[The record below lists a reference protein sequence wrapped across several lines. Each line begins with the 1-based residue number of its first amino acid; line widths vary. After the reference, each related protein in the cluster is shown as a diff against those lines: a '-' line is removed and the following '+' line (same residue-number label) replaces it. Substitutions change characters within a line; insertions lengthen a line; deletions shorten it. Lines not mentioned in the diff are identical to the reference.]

1 MPSDL
6 DSADI
11 VVERTRCASRR
22 VTNRGDPMPARP
34 PNGDPSSGPS
44 RSASLLLPELALAF
58 LVVGAL
64 VRFRSGASHA
74 DGVWMVG
81 LVVTG
86 APVVWRT
93 LRRFASGH
101 FATDLVATLAVATS
115 VILLQPLAGLV
126 IVLMQTGGE
135 ALERYAEGRA
145 SAAVRALEEE
155 APRIAHRFAAG
166 EVPLVGGV
174 TGDVGVAAVVVGD
187 HLLVR
192 PGEMVPCDAVV
203 VGGASHVDTSR
214 LTGEPLPV
222 RASVGTALSSGSLN
236 LDGALVVRATATAG
250 ASQYARI
257 VELVRSAQS
266 TKAPLQRLADRYAAW
281 FTPVTLLACAVT
293 YVASGDVERV
303 LAVLVVATPCPLIL
317 ATPIAIIG
325 GVNRAARRLIVV
337 KHGGAFE
344 QLAGVTTA
352 VFDKTGTLTVGTPV
366 VSGVMPVAGF
376 AHADVLRLA
385 ASVERGSGHML
396 ARSVVDAAE
405 RRGLALQPATDVRES
420 PGRGVSGTVGGWR
433 VCVGARGYVEECVD
447 AQRGS
452 PFAEV
457 PDREGLRAHVAIGGS
472 FAGVIEFAD
481 ELRPGLPRMFGAL
494 RDAGVRRCVLLSGD
508 SVAHTSAVAM
518 RVGVTEARGG
528 LLPSDKVD
536 VVAGLVRDGERVLM
550 VGDGTNDAPALSA
563 ATVGIALAGHGG
575 GITAEAADVVI
586 LNDDLSRVVEA
597 IRISRRT
604 VRIARQS
611 IWTGLGLSVAAMLV
625 AAAGYIPPPVGALLQ
640 EAIDVAV
647 ILNALRTSRQPREL
661 PPSPEL
667 FEPDVIEQRGS
678 QASTAPMTL
687 STANSATVP
696 AD

>member
-1 MPSDL
+1 
-6 DSADI
+6 
-11 VVERTRCASRR
+11 
-22 VTNRGDPMPARP
+22 MPARP
-34 PNGDPSSGPS
+34 PHGDPSSGQL
-44 RSASLLLPELALAF
+44 RSASLVLPELALAF
-58 LVVGAL
+58 LGVGGVVRLA
-64 VRFRSGASHA
+64 SGPSNA
-74 DGVWMVG
+74 DAVWMIG

-86 APVVWRT
+86 VPVVWRT
-93 LRRFASGH
+93 LRRIATGH
-101 FATDLVATLAVATS
+101 FATDLVATLAVTTS
-115 VILLQPLAGLV
+115 AILLHPLAGLV

-145 SAAVRALEEE
+145 SAAVRALEEQ
-155 APRIAHRFAAG
+155 APRIAHRLSAG
-166 EVPLVGGV
+166 DAPSVGAV
-174 TGDVGVAAVVVGD
+174 TEDVGVAVVAVGD

-192 PGEMVPCDAVV
+192 PGEMLPCDAVV
-203 VGGASHVDTSR
+203 VVGSSHVDTSR

-222 RASVGTALSSGSLN
+222 RARIGTTLASGSLN
-236 LDGALVVRATATAG
+236 VDGALVVRATATAG

-266 TKAPLQRLADRYAAW
+266 TKAPLQRLADRYAVW

-344 QLAGVTTA
+344 QLAGITAA
-352 VFDKTGTLTVGTPV
+352 VFDKTGTLTVGTPMV
-366 VSGVMPVAGF
+366 AGVMPVAGF
-376 AHADVLRLA
+376 THTDVLRLA
-385 ASVERGSGHML
+385 ASVERASGHLL
-396 ARSVVDAAE
+396 ARSVVEAGE
-405 RRGLALQPATDVRES
+405 RRGLDLRPATDVHES
-420 PGRGVSGTVGGWR
+420 PGRGVSGTVDGLR
-433 VCVGARGYVEECVD
+433 VCVGARDYAESCV
-447 AQRGS
+447 AAPHS
-452 PFAEV
+452 AFADV
-457 PDREGLRAHVAIGGS
+457 PDREGLRAHVAIDGR

-481 ELRPGLPRMFGAL
+481 ELRPELPGMFAAL
-494 RDAGVRRCVLLSGD
+494 RDLGVHRCILLSGD

-528 LLPSDKVD
+528 LLPSDKVE

-597 IRISRRT
+597 ISISRRT

-611 IWTGLGLSVAAMLV
+611 IWTGLGLSAAAMLV
-625 AAAGYIPPPVGALLQ
+625 AAAGYIPPPIGALLQ

-647 ILNALRTSRQPREL
+647 ILNALRTSRESRKSLAPRRIASQMGLEL
-661 PPSPEL
+661 RLVEGANPNPST
-667 FEPDVIEQRGS
+667 RGS
-678 QASTAPMTL
+678 S
-687 STANSATVP
+687 
-696 AD
+696 

>member
-1 MPSDL
+1 MTARAAHG
-6 DSADI
+6 DSSSGDP
-11 VVERTRCASRR
+11 RSASRR
-22 VTNRGDPMPARP
+22 LPALALVFLAAGAVVRFA
-34 PNGDPSSGPS
+34 SGPS
-44 RSASLLLPELALAF
+44 N
-58 LVVGAL
+58 
-64 VRFRSGASHA
+64 A
-74 DGVWMVG
+74 DVVWMIGV
-81 LVVTG
+81 LITG

-101 FATDLVATLAVATS
+101 FATDLVASLAVTAS
-115 VILLQPLAGLV
+115 VILMHPLAGLV

-155 APRIAHRFAAG
+155 APRVAHRFVAG
-166 EVPLVGGV
+166 ESPVVGAR
-174 TGDVGVAAVVVGD
+174 TEDVGVAAVAVGN

-192 PGEMVPCDAVV
+192 PGEMLPCDSVV

-214 LTGEPLPV
+214 LTGEPMPV
-222 RASVGTALSSGSLN
+222 RASVGVRLASGTLN
-236 LDGALVVRATATAG
+236 LEGALVIRATATAG
-250 ASQYARI
+250 ESQYARI
-257 VELVRSAQS
+257 VDLVRTAQS

-281 FTPVTLLACAVT
+281 FTPMTLLACAVT

-337 KHGGAFE
+337 RHGGAFE
-344 QLAGVTTA
+344 QLAGVSA
-352 VFDKTGTLTVGTPV
+352 VVFDKTGTLTVGTPM

-385 ASVERGSGHML
+385 ASVEWASSHLL
-396 ARSVVDAAE
+396 ARSVVEAAE
-405 RRGLALQPATDVRES
+405 RRGLALEPASEVHES
-420 PGRGVSGTVGGWR
+420 PGFGVSGVVAGWR
-433 VCVGARGYVEECVD
+433 VCVGARGFVEGCVS
-447 AQRGS
+447 APRGS

-457 PDREGLRAHVAIGGS
+457 PDREGLRAHVAIDGR

-481 ELRPGLPRMFGAL
+481 ELRPGLPDLFAEL

-518 RVGVTEARGG
+518 RIGVTEARGA
-528 LLPSDKVD
+528 LSPSDKVAA
-536 VVAGLVRDGERVLM
+536 VESMVRDGERVLM

-586 LNDDLSRVVEA
+586 LNDDLGRVVEA

-611 IWTGLGLSVAAMLV
+611 IWTGLGLSAAAMVVAAL
-625 AAAGYIPPPVGALLQ
+625 GYIPPPVGALLQ

-647 ILNALRTSRQPREL
+647 ILNALRTSRQPRDRSAWPE
-661 PPSPEL
+661 PTEGAVAPSPPPAA
-667 FEPDVIEQRGS
+667 EPLAVG
-678 QASTAPMTL
+678 
-687 STANSATVP
+687 ATHP
-696 AD
+696 

>member
-1 MPSDL
+1 
-6 DSADI
+6 
-11 VVERTRCASRR
+11 
-22 VTNRGDPMPARP
+22 
-34 PNGDPSSGPS
+34 
-44 RSASLLLPELALAF
+44 LPELALAF
-58 LVVGAL
+58 LALGAV
-64 VRFRSGASHA
+64 VRFTAGPSSA
-74 DGVWMVG
+74 DVVWMIG
-81 LVVTG
+81 LAVTG
-86 APVVWRT
+86 IPVVWGT

-101 FATDLVATLAVATS
+101 FATDLVATLAVTTS

-155 APRIAHRFAAG
+155 APRVAHRFPIG
-166 EVPLVGGV
+166 EPPVIGGA
-174 TGDVGVAAVVVGD
+174 TDEIGVAAIAVGD

-203 VGGASHVDTSR
+203 VGGSSHVDSSR
-214 LTGEPLPV
+214 LTGEPVPV
-222 RASVGTALSSGSLN
+222 RAGIGATLSSGSLN

-250 ASQYARI
+250 ESQYARI

-266 TKAPLQRLADRYAAW
+266 TKAPLQRLADKYAAW
-281 FTPVTLLACAVT
+281 FTPATLLACAVT
-293 YVASGDVERV
+293 YVASGDPERV

-344 QLAGVTTA
+344 QLADVTA
-352 VFDKTGTLTVGTPV
+352 VVFDKTGTLTVGTPR

-376 AHADVLRLA
+376 THADVLRLA
-385 ASVERGSGHML
+385 ASVERASGHLL
-396 ARSVVDAAE
+396 ARSVVDAAVQ
-405 RRGLALQPATDVRES
+405 RGLQLQPATDVRES
-420 PGRGVSGTVGGWR
+420 PGRGVSGVVGGWR
-433 VCVGARGYVEECVD
+433 VCVGARGFVEECV
-447 AQRGS
+447 AASRS

-457 PDREGLRAHVAIGGS
+457 PEAEGLRAHVAIDGR

-481 ELRPGLPRMFGAL
+481 ELRPGLPQMFAAL
-494 RDAGVRRCVLLSGD
+494 REAGVRRCMLLSGD

-518 RVGVTEARGG
+518 RVGVTDARGG
-528 LLPSDKVD
+528 LLPAEKLE
-536 VVAGLVRDGERVLM
+536 VVAGLERAGERVLM
-550 VGDGTNDAPALSA
+550 VGDGTNDAPALGA

-586 LNDDLSRVVEA
+586 LNDDLARVVEA

-611 IWTGLGLSVAAMLV
+611 IWTGLGLSAAAMVV
-625 AAAGYIPPPVGALLQ
+625 AGAGYIPPPIGALLQ

-647 ILNALRTSRQPREL
+647 ILNALRTSRQPREMQHA
-661 PPSPEL
+661 PETIARDPM
-667 FEPDVIEQRGS
+667 E
-678 QASTAPMTL
+678 QAS
-687 STANSATVP
+687 P
-696 AD
+696 ADGATPITEVTTSAPVSAS

>member
-1 MPSDL
+1 
-6 DSADI
+6 
-11 VVERTRCASRR
+11 
-22 VTNRGDPMPARP
+22 MPARS
-34 PNGDPSSGPS
+34 GKEDPSSRHL
-44 RSASLLLPELALAF
+44 RSASLLLAALALAF
-58 LVVGAL
+58 LVVGGVA
-64 VRFRSGASHA
+64 RFTSGASHA
-74 DGVWMVG
+74 DAVWMVG
-81 LVVTG
+81 LVLTG
-86 APVVWRT
+86 TPVVWNT

-101 FATDLVATLAVATS
+101 FATDLVATLAVVTS
-115 VILLQPLAGLV
+115 VILLHPLAGLV

-166 EVPLVGGV
+166 EVPAVGGA
-174 TGDVGVAAVVVGD
+174 TDDVGVAAVAAGD

-203 VGGASHVDTSR
+203 VAGTSHVDTSR
-214 LTGEPLPV
+214 LTGEPIPL
-222 RASVGTALSSGSLN
+222 RAGIDDALMSGSLN

-250 ASQYARI
+250 ESQYARI

-293 YVASGDVERV
+293 YLASGDVERV

-344 QLAGVTTA
+344 QLAGVTAA
-352 VFDKTGTLTVGTPV
+352 VFDKTGTLTVGTPM

-385 ASVERGSGHML
+385 ASVERGSGHAL

-405 RRGLALQPATDVRES
+405 QRGLTLKTATDVRES
-420 PGRGVSGTVGGWR
+420 PGRGVSGIVSGWR
-433 VCVGARGYVEECVD
+433 VCVGARGYVEECAD
-447 AQRGS
+447 APHGS

-457 PDREGLRAHVAIGGS
+457 PDREGLRAHVSIDGK

-481 ELRPGLPRMFGAL
+481 ELRPGLPQMFDAL

-518 RVGVTEARGG
+518 QVGLTESRGG
-528 LLPSDKVD
+528 LLPADKVD

-550 VGDGTNDAPALSA
+550 VGDGTYAAPALSA

-611 IWTGLGLSVAAMLV
+611 IWAGLGLSAAAMVV
-625 AAAGYIPPPVGALLQ
+625 ASLGYIPPPLGALLQ

-647 ILNALRTSRQPREL
+647 ILNALRTSGQLRGEL
-661 PPSPEL
+661 PPPDAPEL
-667 FEPDVIEQRGS
+667 ESIEQRNPAAG
-678 QASTAPMTL
+678 TAPITL
-687 STANSATVP
+687 STTKSTTVP
-696 AD
+696 AA

>member
-1 MPSDL
+1 
-6 DSADI
+6 
-11 VVERTRCASRR
+11 
-22 VTNRGDPMPARP
+22 MPARS
-34 PNGDPSSGPS
+34 PNGDPPSGAP
-44 RSASLLLPELALAF
+44 RSASLLLAALALAF

-64 VRFRSGASHA
+64 VRFASGPSHA
-74 DGVWMVG
+74 DAVWMIG

-115 VILLQPLAGLV
+115 VILLHPLAGLV

-166 EVPLVGGV
+166 EVPSVGGA
-174 TGDVGVAAVVVGD
+174 TDDIGVGAVLVDD

-203 VGGASHVDTSR
+203 VEGTSHVDASR
-214 LTGEPLPV
+214 LTGEAVPV
-222 RASVGTALSSGSLN
+222 RAKVGTALSSGSLN
-236 LDGALVVRATATAG
+236 LDGPLVMRATATAG
-250 ASQYARI
+250 ESQYARI

-266 TKAPLQRLADRYAAW
+266 TRAPLQRLADRYAVW
-281 FTPVTLLACAVT
+281 FTPVTLVACAVT
-293 YVASGDVERV
+293 YLASGDVERV

-344 QLAGVTTA
+344 QLAGVTAA
-352 VFDKTGTLTVGTPV
+352 VFDKTGTLTVGTPM

-385 ASVERGSGHML
+385 ASVERGSGHPL

-405 RRGLALQPATDVRES
+405 RRGLTLGTATEVRES
-420 PGRGVSGTVGGWR
+420 PGRGVSGMVSGWR
-433 VCVGARGYVEECVD
+433 VCVGARGYVEECVH
-447 AQRGS
+447 APHGS

-457 PDREGLRAHVAIGGS
+457 PDREGLRAHVSIDGR

-481 ELRPGLPRMFGAL
+481 ELRPGLPRMFAAL

-518 RVGVTEARGG
+518 RVGVTESRGG
-528 LLPSDKVD
+528 LLPGDKVD

-611 IWTGLGLSVAAMLV
+611 IWTGLGLSAAAMLV
-625 AAAGYIPPPVGALLQ
+625 ASLGYIPPAIGALLQ

-647 ILNALRTSRQPREL
+647 ILNALRTSRQVGAT
-661 PPSPEL
+661 PPSAGDPEP
-667 FEPDVIEQRGS
+667 EPIEPTNPMAG
-678 QASTAPMTL
+678 TAPITV
-687 STANSATVP
+687 SATNSTIVP
-696 AD
+696 VG

>member
-1 MPSDL
+1 
-6 DSADI
+6 
-11 VVERTRCASRR
+11 
-22 VTNRGDPMPARP
+22 MPARAP
-34 PNGDPSSGPS
+34 HGEPASGDL
-44 RSASLLLPELALAF
+44 RSTSLLLPELALGF
-58 LVVGAL
+58 LAAGAL
-64 VRFRSGASHA
+64 VRILSGPSNA
-74 DGVWMVG
+74 DYVWMIGV
-81 LVVTG
+81 LLTG
-86 APVVWRT
+86 TPVVWRT
-93 LRRFASGH
+93 VRRFASGH
-101 FATDLVATLAVATS
+101 FATDLVAALAVTTS
-115 VILLQPLAGLV
+115 VILLHPLAGLV

-155 APRIAHRFAAG
+155 APRIAHRFAEG
-166 EVPLVGGV
+166 EAPQVGGR
-174 TGDVGVAAVVVGD
+174 TTDVAVGAVAVGE

-192 PGEMVPCDAVV
+192 PGEMVPCDGVV
-203 VGGASHVDTSR
+203 VAGSSHVDTSR
-214 LTGEPLPV
+214 LTGEPMPV
-222 RASVGTALSSGSLN
+222 RARSGVPLSSGVLN
-236 LDGALVVRATATAG
+236 LDGALVLRTTATAG
-250 ASQYARI
+250 ESQYARI
-257 VELVRSAQS
+257 VELVRTAQS
-266 TKAPLQRLADRYAAW
+266 TKAPLQRLADKYAAW
-281 FTPVTLLACAVT
+281 FTPATLLACAVT

-344 QLAGVTTA
+344 QLAGVTA
-352 VFDKTGTLTVGTPV
+352 VVFDKTGTLTVGTPR

-385 ASVERGSGHML
+385 ASVERGSGHLL

-405 RRGLALQPATDVRES
+405 QRRLVLQPAAQVQDS
-420 PGRGVSGTVGGWR
+420 PGRGVSGEVGGWH
-433 VCVGARGYVEECVD
+433 VCVGARSFVEGCV
-447 AQRGS
+447 ASPGGS
-452 PFAEV
+452 PLADV
-457 PDREGLRAHVAIGGS
+457 PDREGLRAHVAIDGK

-481 ELRPGLPRMFGAL
+481 ELRPGLPQLFDAL
-494 RDAGVRRCVLLSGD
+494 RHAGVRRCVLLSGD

-611 IWTGLGLSVAAMLV
+611 IWTGLGLSAAAMLV

-647 ILNALRTSRQPREL
+647 ILNALRTSRQPREPL
-661 PPSPEL
+661 GPRSAPL
-667 FEPDVIEQRGS
+667 VEPIDARNASAGTAPIA
-678 QASTAPMTL
+678 ASTT
-687 STANSATVP
+687 NSATVP
-696 AD
+696 SG

>member
-1 MPSDL
+1 
-6 DSADI
+6 
-11 VVERTRCASRR
+11 
-22 VTNRGDPMPARP
+22 MPARS
-34 PNGDPSSGPS
+34 PNGDSPSRHQ
-44 RSASLLLPELALAF
+44 RSASLLFAGLALAF
-58 LVVGAL
+58 LVVGGI
-64 VRFRSGASHA
+64 VRFMSGASHA
-74 DGVWMVG
+74 DAVWMIG

-86 APVVWRT
+86 TPVVWRT

-166 EVPLVGGV
+166 EVPSVGGA
-174 TGDVGVAAVVVGD
+174 TDDIGVGAVLVGD

-203 VGGASHVDTSR
+203 VEGTSHVDASR
-214 LTGEPLPV
+214 LTGEAVPV
-222 RASVGTALSSGSLN
+222 RAKVGTALSSGSLN
-236 LDGALVVRATATAG
+236 LDGPLVMRATATAG
-250 ASQYARI
+250 ESQYARI

-266 TKAPLQRLADRYAAW
+266 TRAPLQRLADRYAVW
-281 FTPVTLLACAVT
+281 FTPVTLVACAVT
-293 YVASGDVERV
+293 YLASGDVERV

-344 QLAGVTTA
+344 QLAGVTAA
-352 VFDKTGTLTVGTPV
+352 VFDKTGTLTVGTPM

-385 ASVERGSGHML
+385 ASVERGSGHPL

-405 RRGLALQPATDVRES
+405 RRGLTLGTATEVRES
-420 PGRGVSGTVGGWR
+420 PGRGVSGMVSGWR
-433 VCVGARGYVEECVD
+433 VCVGARGYVEECVR
-447 AQRGS
+447 APHGS

-457 PDREGLRAHVAIGGS
+457 PDREGLRAHVSIDGR

-481 ELRPGLPRMFGAL
+481 ELRPGLPRMFAAL

-528 LLPSDKVD
+528 LLPGDKVD

-611 IWTGLGLSVAAMLV
+611 IWTGLGLSAAAMLV
-625 AAAGYIPPPVGALLQ
+625 ASLGYIPPAIGALLQ

-647 ILNALRTSRQPREL
+647 ILNALRTSRQVGAT
-661 PPSPEL
+661 PPSAGDPEP
-667 FEPDVIEQRGS
+667 EPIEPTNPMAG
-678 QASTAPMTL
+678 TAPITV
-687 STANSATVP
+687 SATNSTIVP
-696 AD
+696 VG

>member
-1 MPSDL
+1 
-6 DSADI
+6 
-11 VVERTRCASRR
+11 
-22 VTNRGDPMPARP
+22 
-34 PNGDPSSGPS
+34 
-44 RSASLLLPELALAF
+44 
-58 LVVGAL
+58 
-64 VRFRSGASHA
+64 
-74 DGVWMVG
+74 
-81 LVVTG
+81 
-86 APVVWRT
+86 
-93 LRRFASGH
+93 
-101 FATDLVATLAVATS
+101 
-115 VILLQPLAGLV
+115 
-126 IVLMQTGGE
+126 
-135 ALERYAEGRA
+135 
-145 SAAVRALEEE
+145 
-155 APRIAHRFAAG
+155 
-166 EVPLVGGV
+166 
-174 TGDVGVAAVVVGD
+174 
-187 HLLVR
+187 
-192 PGEMVPCDAVV
+192 MVPCDAVV
-203 VGGASHVDTSR
+203 VEGTSHVDASR
-214 LTGEPLPV
+214 LTGEAVPV
-222 RASVGTALSSGSLN
+222 RAKVGTALSSGSLN
-236 LDGALVVRATATAG
+236 LDGPLVMRATATAG
-250 ASQYARI
+250 ESQYARI

-266 TKAPLQRLADRYAAW
+266 TRAPLQRLADRYAVW
-281 FTPVTLLACAVT
+281 FTPVTLVACAVT
-293 YVASGDVERV
+293 YLASGDVERV

-344 QLAGVTTA
+344 QLAGVTAA
-352 VFDKTGTLTVGTPV
+352 VFDKTGTLTVGTPM

-385 ASVERGSGHML
+385 ASVERGSGHPL

-405 RRGLALQPATDVRES
+405 RRGLTLGTATEVRES
-420 PGRGVSGTVGGWR
+420 PGRGVSGMVSGWR
-433 VCVGARGYVEECVD
+433 VCVGARGYVEECVR
-447 AQRGS
+447 APHGS

-457 PDREGLRAHVAIGGS
+457 PDREGLRAHVSIDGR

-481 ELRPGLPRMFGAL
+481 ELRPGLPRMFAAL

-528 LLPSDKVD
+528 LLPGDKVD

-611 IWTGLGLSVAAMLV
+611 IWTGLGLSAAAMLV
-625 AAAGYIPPPVGALLQ
+625 ASLGYIPPAIGALLQ

-647 ILNALRTSRQPREL
+647 ILNALRTSRQVGAT
-661 PPSPEL
+661 PPSAGDPEP
-667 FEPDVIEQRGS
+667 EPIEPTNPMAG
-678 QASTAPMTL
+678 TAPITV
-687 STANSATVP
+687 SATNSTIVP
-696 AD
+696 VG